1 MVSKMGKDTKIVHVA
16 VLDGEQEMI
25 RALGA
30 HLSKMKKDNDLD
42 VEFLITNDKV
52 QLRDVKFLID
62 ELYIL
67 YKKNKEVIEQIENK
81 GKKNEVQK
89 ETSSN

>member
-1 MVSKMGKDTKIVHVA
+1 MGKDTKIVHVA
-16 VLDGEQEMI
+16 VLDGEPEMI
-25 RALGA
+25 RALGT
-30 HLSKMKKDNDLD
+30 HLGKMKEENNLD

-67 YKKNKEVIEQIENK
+67 YKKNKEVIEKIENK
-81 GKKNEVQK
+81 GKNEK
-89 ETSSN
+89 